1 MYEYQVEAI
10 AWRLCLN
17 MTAAEVREV
26 ILPMVIFDRNGNLGG
41 VMTRKTQ
48 LYVPVGI
55 LICVV
60 FLLGQAELITKNK
73 AEQERKIQER
83 IEIMKQDPEGLY
95 FVKTETPLAE
105 QEKIAQDLLKKIQ
118 DLSKTEGFDYPDYDK
133 ILEHAREIF
142 LKAPDT
148 EAVQMAHWNIHTLF
162 LMQEDSQEAGKALE
176 SYVYKYP
183 DDEFRVYEAYDKLCV
198 FATRM
203 DDWGRALYYADKI
216 LENDPE
222 RYALVLTKAR
232 ALIRLGEKAAG
243 KALLER
249 IIEKAEGTVQYN
261 LAVMELDELTALKG
275 KKELPIDP
283 EEEEKTEGGE
293 ERGEQDPLLV
303 EQYRKTLKD
312 LRFADVAIQ
321 RYLLDIMKPPVKLAD
336 LVPAF
341 IEEAQLMDAWGNR
354 FHYKIDTQN
363 NTYWLASSG
372 SDSRFQGFDQKG
384 TYVELNGQDIIF
396 YNYDFVFQ
404 PEFR

>member
-1 MYEYQVEAI
+1 
-10 AWRLCLN
+10 
-17 MTAAEVREV
+17 
-26 ILPMVIFDRNGNLGG
+26 MVIFDRNGNLGG
-41 VMTRKTQ
+41 VIARKTQ

-95 FVKTETPLAE
+95 FAKTETPLAE

-118 DLSKTEGFDYPDYDK
+118 ELSKTEGFDFPDYDT
-133 ILEHAREIF
+133 ILEHAREIL
-142 LKAPDT
+142 LKAPDA
-148 EAVQMAHWNIHTLF
+148 EVVQIVHWNIHTLF
-162 LMQEDSQEAGKALE
+162 LMQEDNQEAGKALE

-198 FATRM
+198 FATDV

-222 RYALVLTKAR
+222 RYPLVLTKAQ

-249 IIEKAEGTVQYN
+249 IIGEAEGTVQYN
-261 LAVMELDELTALKG
+261 LAVMELDELIASKD
-275 KKELPIDP
+275 KKEPPIGSRR
-283 EEEEKTEGGE
+283 EEKTEGGE
-293 ERGEQDPLLV
+293 ESGKQDPSAQRKGGEQDPLLV
-303 EQYRKTLKD
+303 EKYRKSLND
-312 LRFADVAIQ
+312 LSFTSVAIQ
-321 RYLLDIMKPPVKLAD
+321 RYLLDEMKLPGKLAD
-336 LVPAF
+336 LVPTF

-354 FHYKIDTQN
+354 FHYKINTQN
-363 NTYWLASSG
+363 NTFWLASGG
-372 SDSRFQGFDQKG
+372 SDGQFQGFDQKG
-384 TYVELNGQDIIF
+384 AYVELKGQDIIF
-396 YNYDFVFQ
+396 YDNDFVFQ